1 MKSIAGLVLLL
12 LLVLLFLVVPV
23 SAQETDFSQMVKRI
37 DDTLAFSIYKSA
49 LRDGQEQDSCRLFLR
64 YERLRWVEEYSI
76 ERPNTLGKLGI
87 KPESVGVLR
96 LQVAKR
102 LAESL
107 MARLEQGNPPR
118 QNCSRGFCAHD
129 ICGDSIS
136 SSPNSW
142 LPYLYN
148 VADLLED
155 VLRVN
160 PIADAETMRIKARE
174 YWRKSV
180 IEESSRLKNR
190 CLEEMKGRPR
200 FWRDYKE
207 TCSTL
212 KKALKMGIK
221 PSELGLSPEITK
233 ELLSEEKILFHI
245 I

>member
-1 MKSIAGLVLLL
+1 MRLITGLVLLL
-12 LLVLLFLVVPV
+12 LIITATPV
-23 SAQETDFSQMVKRI
+23 STQKIDFSKA
-37 DDTLAFSIYKSA
+37 DDRQAIEIYRAA
-49 LRDGQEQDSCRLFLR
+49 LRGGQEQDSCRLFTR
-64 YERLRWVEEYSI
+64 YKRLRWVEEYSI
-76 ERPNTLGKLGI
+76 ERPNALGKLGI
-87 KPESVGVLR
+87 RPESVEVLR

-107 MARLEQGNPPR
+107 MVRLEQGNPPR
-118 QNCSRGFCAHD
+118 QNCSFGFCAHG

-142 LPYLYN
+142 LPYLYD

-155 VLRVN
+155 VLRDN
-160 PIADAETMRIKARE
+160 PIAGTEMMRMKARE

-190 CLEEMKGRPR
+190 CLEEMKERPR

-212 KKALKMGIK
+212 TKALKMGVK

-233 ELLSEEKILFHI
+233 ELLSEEKILFYRI
-245 I
+245 